1 MEKLLKEILGD
12 EKFKELLRDYLAQKV
27 SEEYHFQDSEGE
39 LIKKEIREIIKNEAN
54 DIVND
59 FDKHYYEMK
68 DIKQLI
74 SEEIRKL
81 SKVEILDLL
90 VTTIKIRN

>member
-59 FDKHYYEMK
+59 FAKHYYEMK